1 MRGGSCGSSI
11 RRKEG
16 SGPDAIGPGR
26 APAVSKSDRRAA
38 QGCTALTLLL
48 YLPRAGGKPAQY
60 KFLHQARCRP
70 LGGINQQIVEGKTY
84 ATI

>member
-1 MRGGSCGSSI
+1 MGVADRASAAKKDRGRMLS
-11 RRKEG
+11 
-16 SGPDAIGPGR
+16 APGVR
-26 APAVSKSDRRAA
+26 LQSRSQIAA